1 MTTITTLADLFNSEF
16 KNLYALEKECTEIF
30 EAVQS
35 EIEDADIK
43 LIAVELTKDASTQL
57 ELLQE
62 ALRSKEI
69 NPDNTTDSV
78 AQEMIENLKEISSQK
93 IPQEVKD
100 EGILGSFNRL
110 NYYRMACYENAYE
123 LAKKLKYDDLIGLLY
138 YDLEA

>member
-1 MTTITTLADLFNSEF
+1 MTTITTLVDLFNSEF
-16 KNLYALEKECTEIF
+16 KNLYALEKECAEIF

-35 EIEDADIK
+35 DIEDADIK
-43 LIAVELTKDASTQL
+43 QIAMELAKDASTQFV
-57 ELLQE
+57 LLQE
-62 ALRSKEI
+62 ALRTKEI
-69 NPDNTTDSV
+69 NPGNTTDSV
-78 AQEMIENLKEISSQK
+78 AQEMIENLKEIASLK

-123 LAKKLKYDDLIGLLY
+123 LAKKLEYDDLIGLLY

>member
-1 MTTITTLADLFNSEF
+1 MTTITTLVDLFNSEF

-35 EIEDADIK
+35 DIEDADIK
-43 LIAVELTKDASTQL
+43 QIAMELAKDASTQFD
-57 ELLQE
+57 LLQE
-62 ALRSKEI
+62 ALRTKEI
-69 NPDNTTDSV
+69 NPGNTTDSV
-78 AQEMIENLKEISSQK
+78 AQEMIENLKEIASLK

-123 LAKKLKYDDLIGLLY
+123 LAKKLEYDDVIDLLY

>member
-1 MTTITTLADLFNSEF
+1 MTIITTLSDLFNSEF

-35 EIEDADIK
+35 EIKDADIK
-43 LIAVELTKDASTQL
+43 LIAVELAKDASNQL
-57 ELLQE
+57 ELLQQ
-62 ALRSKEI
+62 ALRTKEI
-69 NPDNTTDSV
+69 NPGNTTDSV

-93 IPQEVKD
+93 TPQEVKD

-123 LAKKLKYDDLIGLLY
+123 LAKKLEYDDLIGLLY